1 MQVPNMVHLLAWGH
15 HVPATGSHDYVSL
28 VLEDILRGERFTDH
42 QLLSQLLVDSL
53 RDLYLIYFGANHGD
67 IRISQKCLSEFMLE
81 GTLHFDILRI
91 LLAAQ
96 HGRPI
101 TPQEVT

>member
-28 VLEDILRGERFTDH
+28 VLEDILKGKRFTNH
-42 QLLSQLLVDSL
+42 QLLCQLLVDGF
-53 RDLYLIYFGANHGD
+53 RDLYLTYFGANHGD
-67 IRISQKCLSEFMLE
+67 IRISQKGLSEFMLE
-81 GTLHFDILRI
+81 GSLHFHVLRI

-96 HGRPI
+96 HGRSI